1 MNSQPSWK
9 LRRRAVFSS
18 LIFGFTLIAYIAIFG
33 ESNSLNET
41 LALGAFGL
49 VGAVVAAYIGG
60 AAYEDVRLWKPMSLQ
75 DKQNNMYQEELME
88 EDFDDTIDDESD
100 NERNYN
106 VH

>member
-1 MNSQPSWK
+1 MKQQPSWK

-18 LIFGFTLIAYIAIFG
+18 LIFGFIIISYITFFG

-41 LALGAFGL
+41 LVLGAYGL

-60 AAYEDVRLWKPMSLQ
+60 AAYEDVRLWKTMSLN
-75 DKQNNMYQEELME
+75 DRNPDGLSGE
-88 EDFDDTIDDESD
+88 FDDTIDDASETEG
-100 NERNYN
+100 NTN

>member
-1 MNSQPSWK
+1 MKQQPSWK

-18 LIFGFTLIAYIAIFG
+18 LIFGFIIISYITFFG

-41 LALGAFGL
+41 LVLGAYGL

-60 AAYEDVRLWKPMSLQ
+60 AAYEDVRLWKPMSLH
-75 DKQNNMYQEELME
+75 DRNNLSEEE
-88 EDFDDTIDDESD
+88 YDDTIDDASETEG
-100 NERNYN
+100 NTN

>member
-1 MNSQPSWK
+1 MKQPSWK

-18 LIFGFTLIAYIAIFG
+18 LIFGFIIISYITFFG

-41 LALGAFGL
+41 LVLGAYGL

-60 AAYEDVRLWKPMSLQ
+60 AAYEDVRLWKPMSLH
-75 DKQNNMYQEELME
+75 DRNNLSKEEY
-88 EDFDDTIDDESD
+88 DDTIDDASETEG
-100 NERNYN
+100 NTN

>member
-1 MNSQPSWK
+1 MKQQPSWK

-18 LIFGFTLIAYIAIFG
+18 LVFGFIIIAYITFFG

-41 LALGAFGL
+41 LVLGAYGL

-60 AAYEDVRLWKPMSLQ
+60 AAYEDVRLWKPMSLH
-75 DKQNNMYQEELME
+75 DRNSSGLSEEE
-88 EDFDDTIDDESD
+88 FDDTIDDASETEG
-100 NERNYN
+100 NKY

>member
-1 MNSQPSWK
+1 MKQQPSWK

-18 LIFGFTLIAYIAIFG
+18 LVFGFIIISYITFFG

-41 LALGAFGL
+41 LVLGAYGL

-60 AAYEDVRLWKPMSLQ
+60 AAYEDVRLWKPMSLH
-75 DKQNNMYQEELME
+75 DRDPDVLSEEE
-88 EDFDDTIDDESD
+88 FDDTIDDASETEG
-100 NERNYN
+100 NTN